1 MLGEPGPPGNI
12 CSKELSVRIINRT
25 AALGALAALTVT
37 LSACGGMEQSGGA
50 ASNAPAAPAAPMSAA
65 PVAAANGVTTNADVF
80 GPACSQLP
88 QGDAPG
94 SLDNMGPQPVA
105 SAAGTNP
112 LLTTLVTAVGQ
123 VDGLADTLNSQE
135 AITVFAPY
143 NGAFDKVK
151 AAVGDQAFNELLANQ
166 QQLGGL
172 LSYHVVPQRYDAEGL
187 VDAGKTMQLAGGQ
200 VTIGGTA
207 DAPTVTDGQGNT
219 ANVLCGNI
227 PTENAT
233 VFVIDNVLMP
243 AG

>member
-1 MLGEPGPPGNI
+1 
-12 CSKELSVRIINRT
+12 VRIINRT

-50 ASNAPAAPAAPMSAA
+50 APSAPAAPAAPMSAA
-65 PVAAANGVTTNADVF
+65 PAAAGNGVTTNADVF

-94 SLDNMGPQPVA
+94 SLNNMGPQPVA
-105 SAAGTNP
+105 SAASTNP

-151 AAVGDQAFNELLANQ
+151 AAVGDEAFNELLANQ

-227 PTENAT
+227 PTDNAT

-243 AG
+243 AS

>member
-1 MLGEPGPPGNI
+1 
-12 CSKELSVRIINRT
+12 VRTINRV
-25 AALGALAALTVT
+25 AAIGALAALTVT
-37 LSACGGMEQSGGA
+37 LSACGGMDQQSGGA
-50 ASNAPAAPAAPMSAA
+50 APGTAAAPAAPMA
-65 PVAAANGVTTNADVF
+65 PAPAAAAGDGVTTNADVF

-105 SAAGTNP
+105 SAASTNP
-112 LLTTLVTAVGQ
+112 LLTTLVTAVGK

-143 NGAFDKVK
+143 NGAFDEVK
-151 AAVGDQAFNELLANQ
+151 AAVGDQAFNDLLGNQ

-187 VDAGKTMQLAGGQ
+187 VEANTVTELAGGQ
-200 VTIGGTA
+200 VTVGGTA
-207 DAPTVTDGQGNT
+207 EAPTITDGQGNT
-219 ANVLCGNI
+219 ANILCGNI

-233 VFVIDNVLMP
+233 VFVIDKVLMP
-243 AG
+243 AS

>member
-1 MLGEPGPPGNI
+1 
-12 CSKELSVRIINRT
+12 VRINRV

-37 LSACGGMEQSGGA
+37 LAACGGGAEGPASG
-50 ASNAPAAPAAPMSAA
+50 APAAPMTPA
-65 PVAAANGVTTNADVF
+65 PAAAAADGVTTNEDVF

-88 QGDAPG
+88 QGEAPG
-94 SLDNMGPQPVA
+94 SLNNMGPQPVA
-105 SAAGTNP
+105 SAASTNP
-112 LLTTLVTAVGQ
+112 LLTTLVTAVGK

-143 NGAFDKVK
+143 NGAF
-151 AAVGDQAFNELLANQ
+151 NELLGDQ

-172 LSYHVVPQRYDAEGL
+172 LSYHVVPKRYDAEGL
-187 VDAGKTMQLAGGQ
+187 AEAKTVTELAGGQ

-207 DAPTVTDGQGNT
+207 AAPTITDGQGNT

-227 PTENAT
+227 PTDNAT
-233 VFVIDNVLMP
+233 VFVIDKVLMP